1 MNNYCYVHPVH
12 LFNINQDGTLKNLKH
27 TKTLISLALL
37 CASGI
42 ATANQ
47 PNLSFVELGY
57 GQTKVDDFFEDDS
70 FSGFNL
76 GASFELNEDW
86 YVPVSYYL
94 HTGENTENVFLED
107 TGFRQEINMKT
118 SVDFS
123 LLSIGLGHQ
132 FSVADNAILTVD
144 VNYLQVKAKVKGSGN
159 VIFSQDGELVFGED
173 FSTSASETEDGLS
186 ARAIYRNS
194 FTDNVQFNLG
204 IQHSVIRIDSETTS
218 DTAGIIEGLY
228 HFNDAFSLKLS
239 ATIGEDQLLVASARY
254 SF

>member
-1 MNNYCYVHPVH
+1 M
-12 LFNINQDGTLKNLKH
+12 KNLKH

-42 ATANQ
+42 AAANQ

-57 GQTKVDDFFEDDS
+57 GQTKVDDFFDDES

-76 GASFELNEDW
+76 GASFELNESW

-94 HTGENTENVFLED
+94 HTGENTEDISFED
-107 TGFRQEINMKT
+107 TGFRQEGNIKT
-118 SVDFS
+118 SLDFS
-123 LLSIGLGHQ
+123 QLSIGLGYQ
-132 FSVADNAILTVD
+132 FSVADNAIMTVD
-144 VNYLQVKAKVKGSGN
+144 VNYLQLKAKVKGSVN
-159 VIFSQDGELVFGED
+159 VQGFQDGELVFAED
-173 FSTSASETEDGLS
+173 FSESDSETEDGFS

-228 HFNDAFSLKLS
+228 HFNEQLSIKLS
-239 ATIGEDQLLVASARY
+239 GTIGEDQLLVASARY

>member
-1 MNNYCYVHPVH
+1 M
-12 LFNINQDGTLKNLKH
+12 KNLKYS
-27 TKTLISLALL
+27 KTLISLALL

-42 ATANQ
+42 AAANQ

-57 GQTKVDDFFEDDS
+57 GQTKVDDFIEDDS

-76 GASFELNEDW
+76 GASFELNESW

-94 HTGENTENVFLED
+94 HTAEDTENLFFED
-107 TGFRQEINMKT
+107 TSFRQEGNIKT

-123 LLSIGLGHQ
+123 QFSIGLGYQ

-144 VNYLQVKAKVKGSGN
+144 VNYLQLKAKVKGSVN
-159 VIFSQDGELVFGED
+159 VQGFQDGELVFAED
-173 FSTSASETEDGLS
+173 YSESNSETENGFS

-194 FTDNVQFNLG
+194 LTENFQFNLG
-204 IQHSVIRIDSETTS
+204 IQHSVIRIDSETIS

-228 HFNDAFSLKLS
+228 HFNEELSVKLS
-239 ATIGEDQLLVASARY
+239 GTIGEDQLLVASVRY